1 MSTTRLTAIL
11 GVFMLLFLVASHVL
25 AVAPTPEAV
34 EKWKAEGVWEQK
46 VANWNAFKKAGGC
59 SPEIHTPFDRAKR
72 FDRMALGEQAA
83 DTAYVIVILVDFT
96 DNPHTGGGVNSG
108 PEDFDSLLFS
118 NRETDLII
126 NPTGSMTDYYLEN
139 SYGQFYVKGDI
150 YGWYTMPETYAWYVG
165 ADDGAVNSSVLA
177 KQALDS
183 AYANGADFSKYDRNG
198 DTYCDG
204 VIIIHAGPGAEE
216 GAYGIW
222 SHKANIVP
230 PRVYDGVTVEA
241 YTMNPEES
249 GGDLSPIGVF
259 CHEYGHFLG
268 LSDLYD
274 VNYDP
279 PGSYGLGKWSLM
291 ASGNYN
297 GGSQRPAHLDGWS
310 KVVANFAS
318 YTIVNENLSGVVIPQ
333 VETDPV
339 IYFLGNAVG
348 GGSQYWVVENRQKT
362 GFDLALPGEGLCIY
376 HIDMAGPLPNN
387 DPERYR
393 VALEQADGNDDL
405 AYTVG
410 NYGDASDPWPGSSN
424 NRNFHD
430 LSSPNS
436 RLNVTGVT
444 TQIGVWNISNPD
456 SLMTADF
463 DVEYSRPYTVL
474 TGPDSI
480 IFDDSQ
486 EGNGDGIITA
496 GETVNF
502 YFTVKNLMRH
512 AYNPRASLSSSNP
525 DVQLLTNDVPFA
537 TDLDAVARSNFDTG
551 LPIKFKMADE
561 FTPIIDSFILT
572 ITADSVAGVAGSEN
586 YSKTFGIEVSLGAPQ
601 ILIVDDDQGDDYDE
615 IYREMVYLRRIPHQ
629 VWHSDASGSPTGT
642 ELGRYPM
649 VFWHTGQ
656 QASGSLGSSDISAL
670 KEYLGTYDGQLF
682 LSGFAAVPDIQAN
695 DPSFLTDYLHTNS
708 SSTSNWYVFKSFSD
722 NPVTGGTKYRY
733 GTVLPKPFALLEPLG
748 DAQGALY
755 VGDFG
760 SAKEDR
766 PDWVTAVTYDG
777 AYKTFLMTFPFEYIG
792 DLFVSSGYA
801 TKDTLLNRVIGFF
814 GGTLTSVWDGRPF
827 AALPISF
834 DLNQNYPNPFNPS
847 TVISYTLRTDSEY
860 GTRPAK
866 TNLAVYNMLG
876 QKVKT
881 LVDEVQLP
889 GNYSVEWNS
898 TNTTGKKVASG
909 VYFYKLTRGNDAQA
923 RKMILLK

>member
-1 MSTTRLTAIL
+1 M
-11 GVFMLLFLVASHVL
+11 
-25 AVAPTPEAV
+25 
-34 EKWKAEGVWEQK
+34 
-46 VANWNAFKKAGGC
+46 
-59 SPEIHTPFDRAKR
+59 
-72 FDRMALGEQAA
+72 
-83 DTAYVIVILVDFT
+83 IVILVEFSDW
-96 DNPHTGGGVNSG
+96 PYTGQGISAE

-118 NRETDLII
+118 NRETDVIH
-126 NPTGSMTDYYLEN
+126 NPTGSMTDYYLEV
-139 SYGQFYVKGDI
+139 SYEQFYIKGDI
-150 YGWYTMPETYAWYVG
+150 FGWYTMPETYAWYEG
-165 ADDGAVNSSVLA
+165 GDDGTSNGRILA
-177 KQALDS
+177 KHAVDS
-183 AYANGADFSKYDRNG
+183 AEANGADFSKYDRNG
-198 DTYCDG
+198 DAYCDG
-204 VIIIHAGPGAEE
+204 VVVIHAGPGAEE
-216 GAYGIW
+216 GVFGIW
-222 SHKANIVP
+222 SHKSNISP
-230 PRVYDGVTVEA
+230 PLTYDLVTIEA
-241 YTMNPEES
+241 YTMNPEET

-259 CHEYGHFLG
+259 CHEYGHVLG
-268 LSDLYD
+268 LADLYD
-274 VNYDP
+274 VDYDP
-279 PGSYGLGKWSLM
+279 PSSDGLGRWSIM

-297 GGSQRPAHLDGWS
+297 GGGQRPAHFDGWS
-310 KVVANFAS
+310 KVLLGFAD
-318 YTIVNENLSGVVIPQ
+318 YTIVNENLDSVVIPQ
-333 VETDPV
+333 VESEPTV
-339 IYFLGNAVG
+339 YFLGNALS
-348 GGSQYWVVENRQKT
+348 GGSEFWVVENRQKT

-376 HIDMAGPLPNN
+376 HIDLAGPLPNN

-393 VALEQADGNDDL
+393 IAMEQADGNNDL
-405 AYTVG
+405 AYTEY
-410 NYGDASDPWPGSSN
+410 NNGDASDPWPGSSN

-430 LSSPNS
+430 LSLPNS
-436 RLNVTGVT
+436 RLNLTEVT
-444 TQIGVWNISNPD
+444 TEIGVWNISNPD
-456 SLMTADF
+456 SLMTADL
-463 DVEYSRPYTVL
+463 DIEYSRPYTVL
-474 TGPDSI
+474 TGTDSI

-512 AYNPRASLSSSNP
+512 AFNPRASLSSSNP

-537 TDLDAVARSNFDTG
+537 TDLDGIARSNFDTG

-561 FTPIIDSFILT
+561 FTPIIDSFLLT

-586 YSKTFGIEVSLGAPQ
+586 FAKTFGIEVSLGPPQ

-615 IYREMVYLRRIPHQ
+615 VYREMVYLRRIPHN
-629 VWHSDASGSPTGT
+629 VWHADASGSPTGA
-642 ELGRYPM
+642 ELGNYPM

-656 QASGSLGSSDISAL
+656 QTSGSLGSSDISAL
-670 KEYLGTYDGQLF
+670 KEYLGTYNGHLF
-682 LSGFAAVPDIQAN
+682 LSGFALVTDIQTH

-708 SSTSNWYVFKSFSD
+708 SSTGNWYVFKSFSD

-760 SAKEDR
+760 PTKVDR
-766 PDWVTAVTYDG
+766 PDMVTGVTYDG

-792 DLFVSSGYA
+792 DLFVGSGFA

-827 AALPISF
+827 ATLPSSF
-834 DLNQNYPNPFNPS
+834 DLSQNYPNPFNPS
-847 TVISYTLRTDSEY
+847 TLISYTLRTDGEY

-866 TNLAVYNMLG
+866 TNLTVFNMLG

-898 TNTTGKKVASG
+898 TNAAGKKVASG
-909 VYFYKLTRGNDAQA
+909 VYFYKLTRGNDTQA